1 MKSKSLK
8 ATFSLHDATLKA
20 LDAAVRGG
28 AAPSKNAFVE
38 EGDNSTTLELPEVNA
53 HPARRSGHV
62 RDRPLVRRNCW
73 IQFESRFRGDVASH
87 GRAR

>member
-38 EGDNSTTLELPEVNA
+38 EALRLHLREIERQRRRARWQQAARDPLMRKDLDEVERDFA
-53 HPARRSGHV
+53 HADAETARRIG
-62 RDRPLVRRNCW
+62 
-73 IQFESRFRGDVASH
+73 
-87 GRAR
+87 